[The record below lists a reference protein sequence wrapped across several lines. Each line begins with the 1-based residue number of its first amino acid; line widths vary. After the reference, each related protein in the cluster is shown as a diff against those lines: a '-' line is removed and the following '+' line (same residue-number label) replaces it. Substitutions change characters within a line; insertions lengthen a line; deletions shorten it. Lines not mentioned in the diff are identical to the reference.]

1 MYVKNRNKRERD
13 TKMFGTKVIAL
24 IYKELLQIN
33 RKTTSIII
41 EKLDKVLNKLGYKI
55 RHKWP
60 RNQKNIQPQ

>member
-1 MYVKNRNKRERD
+1 
-13 TKMFGTKVIAL
+13 MFGTKVIAL